1 MIRFIDIVLSFLG
14 LVVLLPLLVLIFILG
29 LFDTGKPLLFQ
40 PRVGKYKK
48 IFTLVKFRTMKM
60 STKSLPSH
68 LVGRENVTK
77 FGRLLRKFKLDEL
90 PQLWNVIK
98 GDMSIVGPRPIIA
111 QEVKVIENRFKHGVS
126 NVCPGITG
134 LAQIKRIGT
143 ESPDYQLELELKML
157 ENFNIKRYF
166 YFIIKT
172 ILGKGR
178 GDCIKSSNQKNI

>member
-14 LVVLLPLLVLIFILG
+14 LVVLLPLLVLIYILG

-48 IFTLVKFRTMKM
+48 TFILVKFRTMKI

-68 LVGRENVTK
+68 LVGRENITK
-77 FGRLLRKFKLDEL
+77 FGLLVRKFKLDEL
-90 PQLWNVIK
+90 PQLWNVLK
-98 GDMSIVGPRPIIA
+98 GDMSLVGPRPIIEE
-111 QEVKVIENRFKHGVS
+111 EVEVVENRFKHGVS

-143 ESPDYQLELELKML
+143 ESPDYQLELDLKML
-157 ENFNIKRYF
+157 DNFNVKRYF

-172 ILGKGR
+172 ILGKGI
-178 GDCIKSSNQKNI
+178 GDCIK